1 MFGRISLVIVALVGI
16 LIALQQK
23 LKVPPEQRVHVRGR
37 NNTVLFVVNE
47 HPGLSNVHVATA
59 QSLLQHHPGIE
70 VHFAS
75 FKKLNDTLARV
86 SSFAKSHDLS
96 AKDIIFHPLAG
107 VSYYA
112 AFENHTFVGFD
123 EDGKIGAISKPG
135 MEGIKRIAREMQIYL
150 DPWQEEDHL
159 AHFRQLSKLIDE
171 VDPAVVVLDTIFSPA
186 IEATRA
192 KNRLHA
198 FITPNIVIDN
208 FPSEQP
214 WLGMLWKYPA

>member
-1 MFGRISLVIVALVGI
+1 MFGRISVALIALVGV
-16 LIALQQK
+16 LIALQQQ
-23 LKVPPEQRVHVRGR
+23 LKSTQAPREYVRGR
-37 NNTVLFVVNE
+37 NNTVLYIVNE

-59 QSLLQHHPGIE
+59 QSLLQYHSDIE
-70 VHFAS
+70 IHFAS
-75 FKKLNDTLARV
+75 FQKLKNTLARV
-86 SSFAKSHDLS
+86 SSFAKLHDSS

-112 AFENHTFVGFD
+112 AFENYAFVGFD

-159 AHFRQLSKLIDE
+159 AHFRQLSNLIDE